1 VQVFGTQVE
10 LLPHTLDVPPP
21 PQVSASSQVPQL
33 RLPPHPSPAGPQ
45 LKPWSAHVLAVHEGV
60 PHTPEVP
67 PPPQVL
73 PLGQPPQLTTP
84 PQPLLMIPHVTL
96 ADEHVTAAGQ
106 PLPLSLE

>member
-1 VQVFGTQVE
+1 M
-10 LLPHTLDVPPP
+10 
-21 PQVSASSQVPQL
+21 
-33 RLPPHPSPAGPQ
+33 
-45 LKPWSAHVLAVHEGV
+45 KPWSAHVLAVHEGV